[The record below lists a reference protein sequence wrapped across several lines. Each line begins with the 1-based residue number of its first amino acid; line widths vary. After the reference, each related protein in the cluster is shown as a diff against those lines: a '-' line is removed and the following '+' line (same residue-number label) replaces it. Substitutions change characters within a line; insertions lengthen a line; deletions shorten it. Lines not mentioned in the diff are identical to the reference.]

1 MERYA
6 HITGWGMAL
15 PERVMT
21 NDDLARMV
29 DTSDEWI
36 RARTGIRERRIAG
49 YKETTG
55 SLALQAA
62 QDALEVADLSPDQLD
77 LIIVATS
84 TPEYVFPATACGVQ
98 DALGAVKAGAFD
110 LSAACTGFVYAL
122 SMAANGIRCGAMNN
136 VLVIGAETMS
146 RIVNWS
152 DRGTC
157 ILFGDGAG
165 AFVLQGS
172 DLPGG
177 VLSTLLRSDGSG
189 GPTLSVPAGGSRHAD
204 FLDTARNGQH
214 YIHMD
219 GKEVYRFAT
228 RVMASAI
235 REVVECAGL
244 TMEDLQLVIPH
255 QANKRIIDSA
265 ARSLGLP
272 EDRFVVNLDRYGN
285 TSAASI
291 PIAVCE
297 AIAQGR
303 LRPDDHMVM
312 VGFGGGLT
320 WGAAVVKWD
329 VTPPAEISTWR
340 RLRRRAL
347 YELAKVRSA
356 VRRGVRRAEGALY
369 GSQSAESGKEPPRKQ
384 KTSEVAETSEVQ

>member
-1 MERYA
+1 
-6 HITGWGMAL
+6 
-15 PERVMT
+15 MT

-49 YKETTG
+49 HKETTG

-122 SMAANGIRCGAMNN
+122 SMAANSIRCGAMNN

-172 DLPGG
+172 EQPGG

-189 GPTLSVPAGGSRHAD
+189 G
-204 FLDTARNGQH
+204 
-214 YIHMD
+214 
-219 GKEVYRFAT
+219 
-228 RVMASAI
+228 
-235 REVVECAGL
+235 
-244 TMEDLQLVIPH
+244 
-255 QANKRIIDSA
+255 A
-265 ARSLGLP
+265 AR
-272 EDRFVVNLDRYGN
+272 
-285 TSAASI
+285 
-291 PIAVCE
+291 
-297 AIAQGR
+297 
-303 LRPDDHMVM
+303 
-312 VGFGGGLT
+312 
-320 WGAAVVKWD
+320 
-329 VTPPAEISTWR
+329 
-340 RLRRRAL
+340 RRRGGAD
-347 YELAKVRSA
+347 A
-356 VRRGVRRAEGALY
+356 RRPGRR
-369 GSQSAESGKEPPRKQ
+369 QPPRGFPRHGAQ
-384 KTSEVAETSEVQ
+384 RPALHPHGREGSLPVRDPRDGLRHP